1 MQDKSLQQYFKEIN
15 RYRLLKPEEEKE
27 LARRAKAGDAKA
39 RDILI
44 KSNLR
49 LVVSIAKHFMDRG
62 LPLQDLIAE
71 GNLGLMKAVEKFNPD
86 EKCKFST
93 YASFW
98 IRQAIKRALI
108 DTVKTVRVP
117 SYVVELIARWRDTA
131 NQLQARLGRTPTIQE
146 IADKMGLSGQMLRLI
161 RAAMR
166 LSSSIKPPRTE
177 EGPVSLDEII
187 EDRETERPDQVL
199 EKIYEL
205 DIVRKMLNA
214 LDERE
219 AKVLRLRYGLDDM
232 QPRTLK
238 EIGEEIGLSR
248 ERVRQIEN
256 EALRKLNIVLTEGPH
271 ALEVFKYAKS
281 RRSRKRDKRLPKEGD
296 TLQRHHPC
304 SEGRGGDE
312 GGSGGDSEGVRRCE
326 D

>member
-1 MQDKSLQQYFKEIN
+1 MLDQSLQHYFKEIN
-15 RYRLLKPEEEKE
+15 RYRLLTPEEEKE
-27 LARRAKAGDAKA
+27 LARRAKKGDEKA

-49 LVVSIAKHFMDRG
+49 LVVSIAKHYMDRG

-71 GNLGLMKAVEKFNPD
+71 GNLGLMKAVEKFDPE

-108 DTVKTVRVP
+108 DSVKTVRVP

-131 NQLQARLGRTPTIQE
+131 NQLQMALGRAPTMQE
-146 IADKMGLSGQMLRLI
+146 IAEKMGLSGQMLRLI
-161 RAAMR
+161 RTAMR
-166 LSSSIKPPRTE
+166 LSATVQPPRTP
-177 EGPVSLDEII
+177 EGPVSLDELI
-187 EDRETERPDQVL
+187 EDRETERPDEVL
-199 EKIYEL
+199 EKIYQI
-205 DIVRKMLNA
+205 DIIRKMLNV
-214 LDERE
+214 LSERE

-238 EIGEEIGLSR
+238 EIGDMLGLSR

-256 EALRKLNIVLTEGPH
+256 EALRKLNIVLTEGPQ
-271 ALEVFKYAKS
+271 ALEALRYAKS
-281 RRSRKRDKRLPKEGD
+281 RRSRKRHKRLPKTGD
-296 TLQRHHPC
+296 SVQRHNPG
-304 SEGRGGDE
+304 SAKSGGDE
-312 GGSGGDSEGVRRCE
+312 
-326 D
+326 